1 MKRLFQIKVSLYYV
15 YRIPKRV
22 KVKAYKRLRQGKIEK
37 VARTIAAL
45 GDVDDQAPSF
55 FEIAIL
61 SDLRLGERLGAPFF
75 YDY

>member
-37 VARTIAAL
+37 VRSQYRRVR
-45 GDVDDQAPSF
+45 G
-55 FEIAIL
+55 
-61 SDLRLGERLGAPFF
+61 R
-75 YDY
+75 